1 MDVLKTPISNIRTIL
16 SHPAALAREHIG
28 RLHGMVT
35 KQISRMLPETHSD
48 ITTMKQDV
56 WTDLSHLYYKYDHD
70 FQKRAFREVMKE
82 MSEMITEGKWA
93 KAYRRMYRNNK
104 TTPLEPAP

>member
-1 MDVLKTPISNIRTIL
+1 MLKTPISNIRTIL

-28 RLHGMVT
+28 RLHGRAANL
-35 KQISRMLPETHSD
+35 ISRLLPETNSD
-48 ITTMKQDV
+48 IATMKQDV

-93 KAYRRMYRNNK
+93 KAYRRIYRNNK

>member
-1 MDVLKTPISNIRTIL
+1 MIKTPISNIRTIF

-28 RLHGMVT
+28 RLHGRVA
-35 KQISRMLPETHSD
+35 KQISRMLPETHTD

-56 WTDLSHLYYKYDHD
+56 WADLADLYYKYDYD

-82 MSEMITEGKWA
+82 MSKMISEGKWP
-93 KAYRRMYRNNK
+93 KAYKRMYRNNK
-104 TTPLEPAP
+104 ITPLHPAP